1 MWGRI
6 VLIIFMVELV
16 ERKMKSDITVDA
28 RGELGAIPI
37 LQASRELKHMKPGEV
52 MELLADKE
60 GVLDDIKEL
69 ESRGACELLSHE
81 TNDDGLKAYIKK
93 L

>member
-1 MWGRI
+1 M
-6 VLIIFMVELV
+6 VLIARITSMVLSHREAS
-16 ERKMKSDITVDA
+16 MKSDVIVDA
-28 RGELGAIPI
+28 RGELGAIPV
-37 LQASRELKHMKPGEV
+37 LMASRELKNMAPGDV

-69 ESRGACELLSHE
+69 ESRGACELLSCE
-81 TNDDGLKAYIKK
+81 SDDNGLKAYIKK